1 MRVTGVKIESS
12 KTIHTVII
20 YIRHLNYLGPKLALA
35 CSERLWLL
43 VVPWRGALGLGG
55 SGARGL
61 SPLLNLGVIFGGP
74 NPPNPSLTSQ
84 YIFGSAIFLLE
95 PSPSFCVRK

>member
-55 SGARGL
+55 SGAQ
-61 SPLLNLGVIFGGP
+61 PLVKLRCNFWGAQPSQPIFNKP
-74 NPPNPSLTSQ
+74 V
-84 YIFGSAIFLLE
+84 YIWFSDFLARTQSIFLC
-95 PSPSFCVRK
+95 P